1 MMLVWQL
8 SNLLKLV
15 HTFRIPIQMWIA
27 GCLCGL
33 VFLSLSTDHLAPSLV
48 LHQWIMTS
56 WLAVEHIRNVSWMFI
71 RHGVKTWDG
80 GERVCQAHFMKDAVH
95 DRLDN
100 QQNGFVYDD
109 YINLRFIQFL
119 FI

>member
-1 MMLVWQL
+1 
-8 SNLLKLV
+8 
-15 HTFRIPIQMWIA
+15 
-27 GCLCGL
+27 
-33 VFLSLSTDHLAPSLV
+33 
-48 LHQWIMTS
+48 MTS

-80 GERVCQAHFMKDAVH
+80 GVCQAHFMKDAVH
-95 DRLDN
+95 DRLG
-100 QQNGFVYDD
+100 QSTEWVCYDD